1 MNRSKIVAVWVIVAV
16 LAVLALGIGV
26 FATTRDN
33 PPAGAQTVAEAIGG
47 GVLQNDNST
56 APSNI
61 DEERMY
67 SLAEALGIPPE
78 SMPRDMLESANR
90 SESRGTMIQV
100 LRKAIEQGV
109 LNDEEAAVILKAF
122 DLGLV
127 NPAVDTI
134 VAESSPA
141 Q

>member
-1 MNRSKIVAVWVIVAV
+1 
-16 LAVLALGIGV
+16 
-26 FATTRDN
+26 
-33 PPAGAQTVAEAIGG
+33 
-47 GVLQNDNST
+47 
-56 APSNI
+56 
-61 DEERMY
+61 
-67 SLAEALGIPPE
+67 
-78 SMPRDMLESANR
+78 
-90 SESRGTMIQV
+90 MIQV

-109 LNDEEAAVILKAF
+109 LDDEEAAVILKAF